1 MDQLERKTSRSYPE
15 TRHADL
21 SVRCPSTVLQN
32 TVRIIY
38 RYFFLS
44 REEVVTIIGKYR
56 ILLYY
61 RVEEPRVSMTGL
73 HVPAGSGRGTRPIV
87 NIFFSSQ
94 LRPGTGERQQP
105 ARVIW

>member
-1 MDQLERKTSRSYPE
+1 MQIS
-15 TRHADL
+15 L
-21 SVRCPSTVLQN
+21 SGVPTPNTVLQR

-61 RVEEPRVSMTGL
+61 QVEEPRVSMTGL
-73 HVPAGSGRGTRPIV
+73 HVSSGSGRGTGPIV
-87 NIFFSSQ
+87 NIFFSSE
-94 LRPGTGERQQP
+94 LRPGTATLSLRGDRQQP
-105 ARVIW
+105 ARVI